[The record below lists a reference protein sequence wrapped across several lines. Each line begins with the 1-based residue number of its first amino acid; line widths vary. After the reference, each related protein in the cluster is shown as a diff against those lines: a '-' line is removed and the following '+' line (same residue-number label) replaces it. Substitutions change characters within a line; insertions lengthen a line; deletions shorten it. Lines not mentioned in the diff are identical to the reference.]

1 MNGDYGVYASGR
13 DHRVMSNRVGSFIEL
28 GMEKEMSK
36 WSRKVKR
43 VLSAVGISV
52 LIAVNAASFSM
63 NASAATIIADSVMI
77 RDDAST
83 DAGIIGSL
91 NEGDEVTIVDQVTD
105 GEGYIWYYV
114 QLENGNYGY
123 VRSDLVDADE
133 NEKQIGRDEEENEPQ
148 ESQEET
154 QEETQEEASE
164 QAQKEENAEQADA
177 QEQEAGQAAAA
188 DTSEKTN
195 AAVSETE
202 EKDGAFDALTDE
214 KSDLSVRFDKEPDG
228 TGRWYVYNNDNN
240 TRYRIVEEGE
250 AAAAGGPGMWRPAAI
265 IFGLLALALAAIAA
279 LLFKN
284 IRDARSRNSRRRSL
298 EVAGYAPFDENEEEE
313 EEDEFYFED
322 DDDEDLPDEEE
333 EKAADSDSDDGS
345 DIDADSDSDALTE
358 TVSVSREKR
367 GFSDSTIEA
376 GIPEEAV
383 TDEIDAEE
391 IVAGYAGAVFEQDQA
406 DEEIS
411 AEESEPSEQEE
422 EENGS
427 AREDLIDQEE
437 ISVEED
443 TPETEADYAADDEE
457 EFEETAGTKE
467 ADFEEAEFEEA
478 EFEEAEFEEVEPE
491 EVESEEVESEDDFE
505 EDDDE
510 EDDYEEDDDEDD
522 DEDQPGASSKGG
534 SFWSRLFA
542 GKSSDE
548 DEEDEEDQDYEE
560 DEDYEE
566 DGDEDTEPGDA
577 DSEEDYE
584 DEYEDDDTEDDDDL
598 MSEDDYDDE
607 EEEEERPSRSARR
620 AGSGKENSGF
630 MGFLKKLFGSESG
643 EDEEEDYGDDEE
655 GPVREFDEFK
665 EYPEDIDL
673 LPREDSTDDAGE
685 RLYEEDYYGGDDLR
699 DENRGRLSM
708 QRVMKNVS
716 YKEEEADFSQ
726 DGIDDDS
733 YDDLTES
740 LFDDDDDMS
749 FSFISNSRKK

>member
-1 MNGDYGVYASGR
+1 MNGDFGVYASGR

-313 EEDEFYFED
+313 EEEEEDEFYFED

-333 EKAADSDSDDGS
+333 EKAAYSDSDDGS

-437 ISVEED
+437 ISEEED

-491 EVESEEVESEDDFE
+491 EVESEEVESEEDF
-505 EDDDE
+505 
-510 EDDYEEDDDEDD
+510 EEDDDEDD

-548 DEEDEEDQDYEE
+548 DEEDEEEDQDYEE

>member
-1 MNGDYGVYASGR
+1 
-13 DHRVMSNRVGSFIEL
+13 MSNRVGSFIEL

-333 EKAADSDSDDGS
+333 EKAADSDSD
-345 DIDADSDSDALTE
+345 ALTE

-411 AEESEPSEQEE
+411 AEES
-422 EENGS
+422 
-427 AREDLIDQEE
+427 
-437 ISVEED
+437 
-443 TPETEADYAADDEE
+443 DYAADDEE

-491 EVESEEVESEDDFE
+491 EVESEEVESEEDF
-505 EDDDE
+505 
-510 EDDYEEDDDEDD
+510 EEDDDEDD

-548 DEEDEEDQDYEE
+548 DEEDEEEDQDYEE